1 MTSRTAQA
9 LRDGPEA
16 SPPDPALVRCAEV
29 ARTFGTGPT
38 ALVAVYAVSCAVM
51 PGARIALA
59 GPSGS
64 GKSTLLHLMGGLET
78 PTSGT
83 VEWPAL
89 GGGPQG
95 RPGLVGV
102 VFQGPSLL
110 PALDVT
116 ENVALPLLFEGVP
129 GADATERAT
138 QALHR
143 LRIDDLGPKLPEELS
158 GGQAQRVA
166 VARVLASRPK
176 LILADEP
183 TGQLDHEAGDR
194 VISVLLE
201 AADEL
206 GAALIISSH
215 DPKVTT
221 RLDDQWTMRDGRLIT
236 ESASP
241 SSTSATTSTSTSTAT
256 STNSTSQSGPRP

>member
-1 MTSRTAQA
+1 MTPRTAQPV
-9 LRDGPEA
+9 REGPGA
-16 SPPDPALVRCAEV
+16 PPPDAALVCCAEV

-38 ALVAVYAVSCAVM
+38 ALVAVYAVSCEVM

-59 GPSGS
+59 GSSGS
-64 GKSTLLHLMGGLET
+64 GKSTLLHLIAGLET
-78 PTSGT
+78 PTSGSIL
-83 VEWPAL
+83 WPAL
-89 GGGPQG
+89 GGAPRG

-129 GADATERAT
+129 GAIATERAA
-138 QALHR
+138 QALRR
-143 LRIDDLGPKLPEELS
+143 LRIDDLGSKLPEELS

-166 VARVLASRPK
+166 VARVLAGGPK

-201 AADEL
+201 AAGEL
-206 GAALIISSH
+206 GAALIVSTH
-215 DPKVTT
+215 DPRVAA
-221 RLDDQWTMRDGRLIT
+221 RLDDQWTMRDGRLTVEAI
-236 ESASP
+236 SP
-241 SSTSATTSTSTSTAT
+241 TTSHRG
-256 STNSTSQSGPRP
+256 NRP